1 MLEKM
6 KSTADNAR
14 DKSFAMD
21 HVKSELEVSSLIV
34 CHYYLLISKHRLYK
48 YKQNKKKKS
57 SK

>member
-21 HVKSELEVSSLIV
+21 HVKSELEVSFLIV
-34 CHYYLLISKHRLYK
+34 IVIIIYLFI
-48 YKQNKKKKS
+48 
-57 SK
+57 